1 MSGRALNSRLVRLMR
16 TGPVD
21 GLPAVGGGGGQEG
34 QGQQQGGG
42 QQGAGGGGPPP
53 GQQGQQG
60 QQQGGQ
66 GDPFGGLL
74 DQARQQQAG
83 DQQQGQG
90 QQSGQQGQQSGP
102 LTAEDVARIVES
114 AVDRRINA
122 VNNPGGGRNRN
133 QGQQGNQQQG
143 QQNSQPDQQQVARV
157 DQGARREARLAFR
170 EYVGDE
176 IKFLSPVERA
186 AANQIGTAMI
196 ATWDG
201 DGDADQFGRHVAGQ
215 VAATVRD
222 LGEMYKR
229 TTIEALRKQGLLKDQ
244 PQGPGA
250 GSALAGFPL
259 PTGGTGFV
267 LPTNGG
273 GIPQKNPQAAI
284 QNAVAMADQYNQRA
298 GYVKQQ

>member
-1 MSGRALNSRLVRLMR
+1 MRRGLNSRFVRLMR

-21 GLPAVGGGGGQEG
+21 GLPVVGGGGGPQG
-34 QGQQQGGG
+34 QGQQQDGG
-42 QQGAGGGGPPP
+42 QQGAGGGGPPAD
-53 GQQGQQG
+53 QQGQQG
-60 QQQGGQ
+60 QQQGQ

-83 DQQQGQG
+83 DQQQGQQG
-90 QQSGQQGQQSGP
+90 GQQGQQSGP

-122 VNNPGGGRNRN
+122 INNPGGGRGR
-133 QGQQGNQQQG
+133 GQQAGTQQQG
-143 QQNSQPDQQQVARV
+143 QQQGQQGEQQPVARV

-170 EYVGDE
+170 EYVGDQ
-176 IKFLSPVERA
+176 IRFLSDVERA

-215 VAATVRD
+215 VAATVKD

-244 PQGPGA
+244 PSGPGA

-267 LPTNGG
+267 LPTNGVQ
-273 GIPQKNPQAAI
+273 QKNPQAAI
-284 QNAVAMADQYNQRA
+284 QNAISLADQYNQRA